1 MNELSH
7 SPSGGASKALQ
18 TAAGDLEAFGNA
30 HEHLHEALIEAV
42 KAAGGSKAVAIA
54 LWGSAAGVDVVQ
66 RKLLACLNPERAEK
80 LSLDEVLAV
89 MRLGRQHGCHA
100 PMQFLS
106 RALSYA
112 EPQPIQPRDEAD
124 ELRRQ
129 FIESTRALA
138 AMAARIEGLDRQQA
152 QLRVAA

>member
-1 MNELSH
+1 M
-7 SPSGGASKALQ
+7 
-18 TAAGDLEAFGNA
+18 DY
-30 HEHLHEALIEAV
+30 EHY
-42 KAAGGSKAVAIA
+42 
-54 LWGSAAGVDVVQ
+54 VQ

-80 LSLDEVLAV
+80 LSLDEVVAV
-89 MRLGRQHGCHA
+89 MRLGRQHGCRA
-100 PMQFLS
+100 PMRFLAH
-106 RALSYA
+106 ALSYA

-138 AMAARIEGLDRQQA
+138 AMAARIEGLERQQA